1 MEKRTNQ
8 TIQQAIKYC
17 RFQKDRNW
25 RNFQQCKALL
35 EKALSDL
42 STKKEEELTKKDLLY
57 LVSCNCDYMRALNL
71 YNYYKDELS
80 TLLVKEKEEGVED
93 GNSNK

>member
-1 MEKRTNQ
+1 MEKRQQ

-80 TLLVKEKEEGVED
+80 NLLVKEKEEVED
-93 GNSNK
+93 AKE